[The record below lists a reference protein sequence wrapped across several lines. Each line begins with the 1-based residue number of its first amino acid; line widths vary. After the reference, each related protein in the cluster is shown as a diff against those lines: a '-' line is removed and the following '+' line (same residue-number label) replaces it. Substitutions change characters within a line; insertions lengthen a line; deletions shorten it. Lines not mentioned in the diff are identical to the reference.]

1 MLCITLFDRAFISF
15 FCVEMRVENTN
26 ASTIRVEIKQM
37 GTPFATTIELPVDST
52 VRDAKIKAGISSD
65 ADVRYNGDIAP
76 DNAILDDGDILV
88 VQTSKYT
95 QGYVACLLASIGY
108 C

>member
-1 MLCITLFDRAFISF
+1 MLSGFYFV

-26 ASTIRVEIKQM
+26 ANTIRVEIKQM

-95 QGYVACLLASIGY
+95 QG
-108 C
+108 

>member
-1 MLCITLFDRAFISF
+1 MYSPYCRGFISYY
-15 FCVEMRVENTN
+15 VLEMRVENTN
-26 ASTIRVEIKQM
+26 ANTIRVEIKQM
-37 GTPFATTIELPVDST
+37 GTPFGTTIELPVDST

-65 ADVRYNGDIAP
+65 ADVRYNNEIAP

-95 QGYVACLLASIGY
+95 QG
-108 C
+108 